1 MRVAMFLLRGLMSAV
16 YFFLKCFPTR
26 SNKLVFLSRQSN
38 APSDEVRFLFNQLM
52 AEKPDVQ
59 IVAITRRVGS
69 GLRGILEFGA
79 VTLRSM
85 YHLAT
90 SSVCLLDAYWPA
102 VSMLKHKPTLTVI
115 QMWHAMG
122 KIKKSGYQS
131 LGKQYGR
138 GRSIAKGMRMHRG
151 YDVVIAGAEAFNPSY
166 CAAFGIEE
174 SKLYNVGLPRMD
186 MLRENGEANRR
197 RFFRN
202 YPELKGKHIVLYA
215 PTFRKGQLLDPTEL
229 VKAFH
234 FDENRALVIKKH
246 PNQLLAEKDYGEAVI
261 CHDLPPA
268 VVLSACDCVITDYGA
283 ITIEAAVIKKPVY
296 FYMYDY
302 EEYISRNGLNLD
314 PHDEFPDSVFDN
326 AQELVRAIEDGGYDF
341 DHYER
346 FRKKYL
352 PDPAKGRATD
362 KITRLIVNCM
372 EKGKDEALKERAAVQ
387 A

>member
-1 MRVAMFLLRGLMSAV
+1 MRIAIFLMRCLMSVV
-16 YFFLKCFPTR
+16 YFFMKLCPTKQ
-26 SNKLVFLSRQSN
+26 NKMVFLSRQSN
-38 APSDEVRFLFNQLM
+38 SPSDEVRFLFDQLLR
-52 AEKPDVQ
+52 EKPDVQ
-59 IVAITRRVGS
+59 IVAITRRVES
-69 GLRGILEFGA
+69 GVRGMLEFGGI
-79 VTLRSM
+79 TLRSM

-102 VSMLKHKPTLTVI
+102 VSMLRHKRTLTVI

-122 KIKKSGYQS
+122 KIKQSGYQS

-138 GRSIAKGMRMHRG
+138 GMSLAKGMRMHRG

-186 MLRENGEANRR
+186 MLRERNEANRR
-197 RFFRN
+197 RFFRR
-202 YPELKGKHIVLYA
+202 YPELKGKKIVLYA
-215 PTFRKGQLLDPTEL
+215 PTFRKGQELDPSAL
-229 VKAFH
+229 VKAFR
-234 FDENRALVIKKH
+234 FDKNQALVIKKH
-246 PNQLLAEKDYGEAVI
+246 PNQILSERDYGEAVI
-261 CHDLPPA
+261 SRDLPTT

-296 FYMYDY
+296 FYMFDY

-314 PHDEFPDSVFDN
+314 PHDEFPNSVFDN
-326 AQELVRAIEDGGYDF
+326 AEDLVRAIDSGEYDF
-341 DHYER
+341 DNYER
-346 FRKKYL
+346 FRAKYV

-387 A
+387 V